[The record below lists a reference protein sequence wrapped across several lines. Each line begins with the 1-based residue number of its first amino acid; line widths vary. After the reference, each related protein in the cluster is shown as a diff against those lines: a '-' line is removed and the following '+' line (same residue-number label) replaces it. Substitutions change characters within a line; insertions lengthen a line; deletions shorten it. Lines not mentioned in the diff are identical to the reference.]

1 MTEGEKIAK
10 LSAEEAEQERQRL
23 YEAYR
28 NADDSDRLSKEIEFL
43 RFDTALRI
51 NQLEEKIIEDRLELT
66 ALSATLSSLIEEV
79 NTIRKGR

>member
-28 NADDSDRLSKEIEFL
+28 NAGDSDRLGKEIEFL
-43 RFDTALRI
+43 RFDTAFRI